1 MKIAIDSNAIEWFKR
16 EAEVTK
22 GEYVRFTINYEED
35 VMNRPYYPG
44 FTLKFIITPPYKIAS
59 SIEVDG
65 IVFYIEVADTILF
78 DNRVLF
84 VSYNDKENDIAMT
97 IE

>member
-1 MKIAIDSNAIEWFKR
+1 MKIKIDSDAVDWFKS
-16 EAEVTK
+16 EAEVME

-44 FTLKFIITPPYKIAS
+44 FTLKFIITPPYKVAS
-59 SIEVDG
+59 SIEFDG

-78 DNRVLF
+78 DNKVLS
-84 VSYNDKENDIAMT
+84 VSYNKKENDITMM